1 MIPSQVYRDNIFR
14 IGRKLGEFDENGT
27 KFFVIT
33 TSPTQHPTALITA
46 PAEGW
51 IPVDDE
57 YVSKEFERE
66 LDSII
71 RRYKFLGLDTWD
83 IDAILDAKS
92 VELFTAGAITA
103 GTE

>member
-1 MIPSQVYRDNIFR
+1 M
-14 IGRKLGEFDENGT
+14 GRRLGEFEESGT
-27 KFFVIT
+27 KFFIIT

-51 IPVDDE
+51 IPVDEE

-71 RRYKFLGLDTWD
+71 RRYKFLGLESWD
-83 IDAILDAKS
+83 IDEILIAKAD
-92 VELFTAGAITA
+92 EQFIEGL
-103 GTE
+103 